1 METPRNINWENM
13 KEWATPATKTA
24 EAEDII
30 PRSRLVKVG
39 GLYRIRDNYESV
51 WKMEAGEDGKS
62 YIVRIGE
69 DGAPQRLRVAEADTP
84 EDFPKAAS
92 TISAFKTLRNGAVH
106 VVWECKECSTPNITK
121 EGNAYECDECHHAYS
136 DVFGDNTEQAGVLD
150 HSHAVAEYG
159 DWVGAR
165 MKREGI
171 NKINRNLILAWKRE
185 AEEADPPDEPGQKM
199 VGGPAK
205 KCKEC
210 GAKMPRSSVLSR
222 CPKCSD
228 KKASKDGRWTCS
240 NCGDSVK
247 ADKCPNCGDPKPKK

>member
-1 METPRNINWENM
+1 M
-13 KEWATPATKTA
+13 KEWASPATKTA

-69 DGAPQRLRVAEADTP
+69 DGASQRLRVAEADTP
-84 EDFPKAAS
+84 EDFPKAAN
-92 TISAFKTLRNGAVH
+92 TINAFKTLRNGAVH

-136 DVFGDNTEQAGVLD
+136 DVFGDTSEQGGVLD
-150 HSHAVAEYG
+150 HAHAVAEYG

-171 NKINRNLILAWKRE
+171 SKINRNLLEIWAKEDRWK
-185 AEEADPPDEPGQKM
+185 
-199 VGGPAK
+199 
-205 KCKEC
+205 
-210 GAKMPRSSVLSR
+210 
-222 CPKCSD
+222 CP
-228 KKASKDGRWTCS
+228 

-247 ADKCPNCGDPKPKK
+247 ADKCPNCGDPKPSKAYREKHAEHDPPDEPGQKLVGGPAKKCKECGAEMPRSSVYGKCPKCLDKK